1 MMFPKHR
8 RVKSQKTIN
17 QLKKQID
24 CCERCG
30 SRLFLEAA
38 HIIGKG
44 RLGPDMR
51 ENIVILCGPAAWGK
65 GCHGADHQG
74 KIQEDEL
81 FAIAAKREGITLSE
95 CRLRVRVAMGK
106 E

>member
-1 MMFPKHR
+1 MRFPKHP

-17 QLKKQID
+17 KLKKQID

-30 SRLFLEAA
+30 RRLYLEAA

-51 ENIVILCGPAAWGK
+51 ENLVILCGPAAWGK
-65 GCHGADHQG
+65 GCHGADHRG
-74 KIQEDEL
+74 EVSEEEL
-81 FAIAAKREGITLSE
+81 FALVAKREKITLTE
-95 CRLRVRVAMGK
+95 CRRLVRDAMGLQ
-106 E
+106 

>member
-51 ENIVILCGPAAWGK
+51 ENIVVLCGPAAWSK
-65 GCHGADHQG
+65 GCHGADHRG
-74 KIQEDEL
+74 EISEDEL
-81 FAIAAKREGITLSE
+81 FALAAKREGVTVEE
-95 CRLRVRVAMGK
+95 CWRRVKEVMGL
-106 E
+106 